1 MTRFL
6 ADNPTKIWEGPSDPK
21 WIQIGE
27 TTRSDNPEVST
38 PQVGSLGG
46 FGSAQDI
53 KDIRD
58 RK

>member
-46 FGSAQDI
+46 ILAHLKISRTSGI
-53 KDIRD
+53 
-58 RK
+58 